1 MNNRY
6 LVSIDSG
13 GSKTAFCVL
22 NRETGQRMR
31 CVSGSGNYK
40 AKGLGAVKSNLLDG
54 FHQLSIKPAD
64 ADFIALG
71 TAGCDTEKDR
81 LVYRKLL
88 EEMGSSPDRLFVCN
102 DAEFIFRALADAPGI
117 CLIAGTG
124 SIGFSFER
132 GGAVHRVGGWGA
144 PLSDDGSGFWI
155 GGAFIRAFFDRVDGL
170 RGDDPAFR
178 MIEQKFPAGTALQ
191 DIAAKLSEFVPSEI
205 ASFARGVLEN
215 AEKNSLCREIT
226 ENAAGKLAEIAAGA
240 YQLASFDCETD
251 AAVVMSGSLF
261 KNTYFRD
268 LVQKT
273 ISTRLNGGNYTFVY
287 SSGLPAEDGL
297 KLAEKLAG
305 D

>member
-1 MNNRY
+1 MHNRY

-22 NRETGQRMR
+22 NRETGQRKR

-40 AKGLGAVKSNLLDG
+40 SKGLETVKTNILDG
-54 FHQLSIKPAD
+54 YHQLGIEPCD
-64 ADFIALG
+64 AEFTVLG

-81 LVYRKLL
+81 LVYKKLL
-88 EEMGSSPDRLFVCN
+88 EEIGIFPDRVFVCN

-132 GGAVHRVGGWGA
+132 NGAVHRVGGWGA

-155 GGAFIRAFFDRVDGL
+155 GGAFIRAFFDRADGL

-178 MIEQKFPAGTALQ
+178 MIEQKFPDGFALS
-191 DIAAKLSEFVPSEI
+191 DIAANLSEFVPSEI

-215 AEKNSLCREIT
+215 AETNSLCRKIAE
-226 ENAAGKLAEIAAGA
+226 EAADRLAEIAAGA
-240 YQLASFDCETD
+240 YRLASFNKEMNVTF
-251 AAVVMSGSLF
+251 VMSGSLF
-261 KNTYFRD
+261 KNTYFRT
-268 LVQKT
+268 LVQNA
-273 ISTRLNGGNYTFVY
+273 ISDRLIGGNQTFIY
-287 SSGLPAEDGL
+287 SNGSPAEDGL
-297 KLAEKLAG
+297 KLAEKFAG